1 MKKIILLPAFFLLL
15 LGSKQ
20 LHAQQSDSLK
30 NNFPEGTKEYY
41 QLESKHQKTSAWFML
56 GSGLLLAVAG
66 GIEVGNNLFTESNE
80 GASLFLVGAG
90 LSLGSVPL
98 FIASGRNKR
107 RASLAVSAPPV
118 SFHSKVQPAF
128 TLKLTLPV
136 GK

>member
-20 LHAQQSDSLK
+20 LSAQQSDSLK
-30 NNFPEGTKEYY
+30 NIFPEGTKEYY
-41 QLESKHQKTSAWFML
+41 LQLSKSQKTSAWFML
-56 GSGLLLAVAG
+56 GGGLLLAVAG
-66 GIEVGNNLFTESNE
+66 GIQVSNNLFSKSNE
-80 GASLFLVGAG
+80 GVALFLVGAG

-118 SFHSKVQPAF
+118 RSITKYC
-128 TLKLTLPV
+128 LLLP
-136 GK
+136 